1 MNRRDSVLALLAIGT
16 FPLGASA
23 QQAGKV
29 WRVGVLRPAPDDA
42 GFRKNFDPFRQALHE
57 LRFTEGANLRFE
69 FRVRPGKPEEILAFA
84 NELVRAKM
92 DAIFAIAPAGVAA
105 AAKATTTIPIVA
117 LDLESDPIGLG
128 YAKSLSRPGGNLTG
142 LFLDFPEMGGKWLQL
157 LKQALPKLSRVAVLW
172 DPAIG
177 PTLLKGVEAAALSMK
192 TQLLRLE
199 ARTPADFQ
207 GAFRSALEQKAAALL
222 VLGSPVFNSGRKEIA
237 ELALKH
243 RLPSIMPFPAF
254 ADDGGLMAYGP
265 HLSTLYRVAGT
276 MMAKVLHGTP
286 PRDIPIERPTRF
298 ELVINLRTARV
309 LGVTIPPSALLSAD
323 RVIE

>member
-1 MNRRDSVLALLAIGT
+1 MNRRDAVITLFAIGAL
-16 FPLGASA
+16 PLGARA
-23 QQAGKV
+23 QPAGKV

-42 GFRKNFDPFRQALHE
+42 GFRKNFDPVRQALHE
-57 LRFTEGANLRFE
+57 LRFTEGANLTFE
-69 FRVRPGKPEEILAFA
+69 FRVRPGKPEEILALA
-84 NELVRAKM
+84 NELVRTKV

-128 YAKSLSRPGGNLTG
+128 YAKSLSRPGGNITG

-157 LKQALPKLSRVAVLW
+157 LKHALPKLSRAAVLW

-177 PTLLKGVEAAALSMK
+177 PTLLNGVEVAASSMK
-192 TQLLRLE
+192 VQLLRLE
-199 ARTPADFQ
+199 ARTPADFAR
-207 GAFRSALEQKAAALL
+207 AFQSAAKQKVEALL
-222 VLGSPVFNSGRKEIA
+222 VLSSPVFFGARKEIA

-243 RLPSIMPFPAF
+243 RLPSIMSFPVY
-254 ADDGGLMAYGP
+254 ADEGGLMAYGP
-265 HLSTLYRVAGT
+265 HLSTLYRHAGSI
-276 MMAKVLHGTP
+276 MGKVLQGAQ

-298 ELVINLRTARV
+298 ELAINLRTARV
-309 LGVTIPPSALLSAD
+309 LGVTIPPSALLGAD